1 MPSSVAMVSG
11 PFDTM
16 ERIIDP
22 IHKSLLKAEL
32 TEDKR
37 LRRTNRGGNDLYIVD
52 AHDSPHVMLEIGRL
66 REIAFRASG
75 GGTGLRADID
85 EFDTMQTPY
94 KQLVVWNP
102 DAEEII
108 GGYRYLHGADARFD
122 DKGQPILATSHMFH
136 FSEQFIQHYLPRTLE
151 LGRSFVAVDYQ
162 ASRADTK
169 GLFAL
174 DNLFDGLAALTVV
187 LDDAEYFFGKMT
199 MYPSYDRLS
208 RDMILYFLDKHFGD
222 QRHMVS
228 AYHPLFIE
236 HNPKQFRELFV
247 ETDFKADY
255 RILNTHVRQRGCNI
269 PPLVNAYMSLS
280 PSMLV
285 FGTAINHEFGEVE
298 ETGILINVN
307 ELHEDKRK
315 RHILTFVEERPEY
328 KNRIKGNMVLF
339 SKEGEGGLTS

>member
-1 MPSSVAMVSG
+1 MQ
-11 PFDTM
+11 D
-16 ERIIDP
+16 IIAP
-22 IHKSLLKAEL
+22 ISKELLKAEL
-32 TEDKR
+32 TEEKFMR
-37 LRRTNRGGNDLYIVD
+37 HTNRGGNVLYIID

-66 REIAFRASG
+66 REIAFRAGG
-75 GGTGLRADID
+75 GGTGKSVDID
-85 EFDTMQTPY
+85 EFDTMETPY

-108 GGYRYLHGADARFD
+108 GGYRYIHGADVKFD

-136 FSEQFIQHYLPRTLE
+136 FSEEFIHDYLPRTLE
-151 LGRSFVAVDYQ
+151 LGRSFVAVEYQ
-162 ASRADTK
+162 ASRTDTK

-174 DNLFDGLAALTVV
+174 DNLFDGLASLTVM

-199 MYPSYDRLS
+199 MYPSYDRLA

-222 QRHMVS
+222 RKQLVS

-236 HNPKQFRELFV
+236 HNPQQFRQLLV
-247 ETDFKADY
+247 EKDFKLDY
-255 RILNTHVRQRGCNI
+255 RILNAEVRKRGCNI
-269 PPLVNAYMSLS
+269 PPLVNAYMNLS
-280 PSMLV
+280 PTMLV

-315 RHILTFVEERPEY
+315 RHIMTFVEERPEFRS
-328 KNRIKGNMVLF
+328 RIKGNKVLF
-339 SKEGEGGLTS
+339 PLRQMRKRK

>member
-1 MPSSVAMVSG
+1 MQ
-11 PFDTM
+11 D
-16 ERIIDP
+16 IIAP
-22 IHKSLLKAEL
+22 ISKELLKAEL
-32 TEDKR
+32 TEEKFMR
-37 LRRTNRGGNDLYIVD
+37 HTNRGGNVLYIID

-66 REIAFRASG
+66 REIAFRAGG
-75 GGTGLRADID
+75 GGTGKSVDID
-85 EFDTMQTPY
+85 EFDTMETPY

-108 GGYRYLHGADARFD
+108 GGYRYIHGADVKFD

-136 FSEQFIQHYLPRTLE
+136 FSEEFIHDYLPRTLE
-151 LGRSFVAVDYQ
+151 LGRSFVAVEYQ
-162 ASRADTK
+162 ASRTDTK

-174 DNLFDGLAALTVV
+174 DNLFDGLASLTVM

-199 MYPSYDRLS
+199 MYPSYDRLA

-222 QRHMVS
+222 RKQLVS

-236 HNPKQFRELFV
+236 HNPQQFRQLLV
-247 ETDFKADY
+247 EKDFKLDY
-255 RILNTHVRQRGCNI
+255 RILNAEVRKRGCNI
-269 PPLVNAYMSLS
+269 PPLVNAYMNLS
-280 PSMLV
+280 PTMLV

-315 RHILTFVEERPEY
+315 RHIMTFVEEHPEFR
-328 KNRIKGNMVLF
+328 KRIKGAKVLF
-339 SKEGEGGLTS
+339 PFRKKGMKR